1 MDAVALKAA
10 VRREVEQVA
19 PALIATSDWMAD
31 NPEIG
36 LQEFQAAERLAE
48 LLAEF
53 GASLERGIAGMPTA
67 FLARLPGGGPGPTV
81 AIVAEYDALP
91 EVGHGCGHNII
102 ANAAIGA
109 GIALSRLGQAGTLPG
124 SVLVIGT
131 PAEESTVPNAG
142 GKIPIL
148 DHGYFDGVDAAIMI
162 HPWTDDAIALQSTL
176 VAHGL
181 ELSFHGRP
189 AHAAANPHEGRNALD
204 ALIVMF
210 NAVGLLRQQIRPD
223 ARIHGII
230 TNGGAAP
237 NVIPA
242 LTAAR
247 FRVRASDPAY
257 ARELLGRVVACA
269 EAGATA
275 TGTRV
280 EWREYMPPY
289 LNMLPSQSL
298 GAAFAANLGQ
308 LGRPMATR
316 EGRDGAGSTDFGNVS
331 HRVPAICAML
341 RICGKEAGWHSH
353 EVAAATRT
361 PAGHAAIVDGAAG
374 LAMTALDVLLD
385 PALREQAHR
394 DHALQI
400 EAIARGEN

>member
-1 MDAVALKAA
+1 MDVAALKAVA
-10 VRREVEQVA
+10 RREVEQVA
-19 PALIATSDWMAD
+19 PSLIATSDWMAD
-31 NPEIG
+31 NPELG
-36 LQEFQAAERLAE
+36 LQEYQAAERLTE

-53 GASLERGIAGMPTA
+53 GAEVERGIAGLPTA
-67 FLARLPGGGPGPTV
+67 FLARLPGRGPGPSV

-102 ANAAIGA
+102 ATAAIGA
-109 GIALSRLGQAGTLPG
+109 GIALARLGQAGGLPG
-124 SVLVIGT
+124 SVVIVGT
-131 PAEESTVPNAG
+131 PAEESAVDNAG

-148 DHGYFDGVDAAIMI
+148 EHGYFDGIDAAIMV
-162 HPWTDDAIALQSTL
+162 HPWTEDVLSLQSSL

-181 ELSFHGRP
+181 DFTFHGQP

-210 NAVGLLRQQIRPD
+210 SSVGLLRQQIRSD

-237 NVIPA
+237 NVIPS
-242 LTAAR
+242 LTRAR
-247 FRVRASDPAY
+247 FRVRAADPAY
-257 ARELLGRVVACA
+257 AQELMKRVVACA
-269 EAGATA
+269 EAGAAA
-275 TGTRV
+275 TGTRM

-289 LNMLPSQSL
+289 LNMLANQSL
-298 GAAFAANLGQ
+298 GAAFAANLEQ
-308 LGRPMATR
+308 VGRPMAVR

-341 RICGKEAGWHSH
+341 KICGKEAGWHSH
-353 EVAAATRT
+353 EVAAATRSA
-361 PAGHAAIVDGAAG
+361 AGHGAIVAGAAG

-385 PALREQAHR
+385 ASLRERAHR
-394 DHALQI
+394 DHTAQVAGLKQ
-400 EAIARGEN
+400 

>member
-1 MDAVALKAA
+1 MDLAALKAA
-10 VRREVEQVA
+10 ARREVAAVA
-19 PALIATSDWMAD
+19 ATLTATSDWMAD

-36 LQEFQAAERLAE
+36 LQEYLAAARLTE
-48 LLAEF
+48 LLEEF
-53 GASLERGIAGMPTA
+53 GARVERGIAGMPTA
-67 FLARLPGGGPGPTV
+67 FLARLPGSTPGPRV

-102 ANAAIGA
+102 ATAAVGA
-109 GIALSRLGQAGTLPG
+109 GLALARLGAAAGLPG
-124 SVLVIGT
+124 EVIVVGT
-131 PAEESTVPNAG
+131 PAEESAVPNAG

-148 DHGYFDGVDAAIMI
+148 THGYFAGVDAAIMI
-162 HPWTDDAIALQSTL
+162 HPSNEDVISLQSSL

-181 ELSFHGRP
+181 DFTFHGRP

-210 NAVGLLRQQIRPD
+210 GAVGLLRQQIRPD

-237 NVIPA
+237 NVIPS

-247 FRVRASDPAY
+247 FRVRAADAAY
-257 ARELLGRVVACA
+257 AAELVQRVVACA
-269 EAGATA
+269 EAGAAA
-275 TGTRV
+275 TGTRL

-289 LNMLPSQSL
+289 LNMLPSRSL
-298 GAAFAANLGQ
+298 GAALSANLAAV
-308 LGRPMATR
+308 GRPMGTR
-316 EGRDGAGSTDFGNVS
+316 EGQDGAGSTDFGNVS
-331 HRVPAICAML
+331 HQVPAVCAML
-341 RICGKEAGWHSH
+341 KICGPEAGWHSH

-374 LAMTALDVLLD
+374 LALTALDLLVD
-385 PALREQAHR
+385 AGLREAAR
-394 DHALQI
+394 AEHAAQVQV
-400 EAIARGEN
+400 EPAR